1 MYNTKLR
8 DISMRRACEKVRLH
22 YSPQYITTVHNVP
35 YIAEYFV

>member
-8 DISMRRACEKVRLH
+8 DISMRRACGLVRLR
-22 YSPQYITTVHNVP
+22 YSPQYITVVHNVL